1 MINRST
7 PPSDTASQQ
16 QQPIDIPKEKDD
28 DREQMIEASRGNV
41 QNNVAISPP
50 IGGGRYSRFG
60 IFSGGEATTTT
71 EVNMSMSLATSTTEA
86 NIKSS

>member
-16 QQPIDIPKEKDD
+16 QPIDIPKEEVDD
-28 DREQMIEASRGNV
+28 NEQMIEASRGNG

-50 IGGGRYSRFG
+50 IG
-60 IFSGGEATTTT
+60 
-71 EVNMSMSLATSTTEA
+71 
-86 NIKSS
+86 

>member
-1 MINRST
+1 ML
-7 PPSDTASQQ
+7 
-16 QQPIDIPKEKDD
+16 
-28 DREQMIEASRGNV
+28 EAGRGHV
-41 QNNVAISPP
+41 QSVAISPP
-50 IGGGRYSRFG
+50 IGTYSRYG